1 MRTPTG
7 KASHLAHKYFA
18 LKNLVTHSLWWG
30 TNCSSG
36 TCNPSAF
43 VGATGGNGSAVNSFD
58 YPFPGQSGGRNNL
71 RGPGY
76 FDIDANLFKNFPIR
90 ERMKLQIGAQAYN
103 LMNHPHFANPN
114 GNISGGGFGMIT
126 GSVIQPT
133 SPYGAFQGSA
143 VSGRVLVVTGRF
155 TF

>member
-76 FDIDANLFKNFPIR
+76 FDIDTGVRKSWNFTKI
-90 ERMKLQIGAQAYN
+90 
-103 LMNHPHFANPN
+103 
-114 GNISGGGFGMIT
+114 
-126 GSVIQPT
+126 
-133 SPYGAFQGSA
+133 
-143 VSGRVLVVTGRF
+143 
-155 TF
+155 